1 MTDTK
6 NISNFSN
13 SYHQGFT
20 PSEFE
25 EIVSLYFQSK
35 GFVCKRSG
43 GPYDKGVD
51 IIASKDNHKIAIQ
64 VKMYKERS
72 VNYKTIMYLYAGKK
86 IFDCQKGIL
95 ITSGLVHEN
104 AKNIAKT
111 LGIEIKENWF
121 PSKNFNDKINVN
133 TSFSDFWAQQIMPLK
148 NSNVKTITGKNSMV
162 IDVSF
167 DGVRRKTSNGKIN
180 FVNIGIF
187 KQVYNLLLDRN
198 EITRNEINHL
208 YPGRA
213 SSFIVA
219 IFSALTMFK
228 VERMP
233 TRLVYKTDDREQ

>member
-6 NISNFSN
+6 KISNFSN

-20 PSEFE
+20 PCEFE
-25 EIVSLYFQSK
+25 EVVSQYFQSK
-35 GFVCKRSG
+35 GFLCKRNG
-43 GPYDKGVD
+43 GAYDKGVD

-104 AKNIAKT
+104 ARNIAKK

-121 PSKNFNDKINVN
+121 PSKDFNAKINVN
-133 TSFSDFWAQQIMPLK
+133 TDFSNFWAKQIMPLK
-148 NSNVKTITGKNSMV
+148 NNNVKTITGKNNMV
-162 IDVSF
+162 VDVSF
-167 DGVRRKTSNGKIN
+167 DGVKRKTSNGKIN
-180 FVNIGIF
+180 FVNIEIF
-187 KQVYNLLLDRN
+187 KQVYNLLLEKK

-228 VERMP
+228 VKRMP
-233 TRLVYKTDDREQ
+233 TRLIYKINERAQ